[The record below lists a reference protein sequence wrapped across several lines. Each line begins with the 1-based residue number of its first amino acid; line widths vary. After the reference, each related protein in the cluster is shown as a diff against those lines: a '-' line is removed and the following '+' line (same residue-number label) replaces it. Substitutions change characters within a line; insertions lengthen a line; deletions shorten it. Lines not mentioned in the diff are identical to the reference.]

1 MGGQE
6 SVLEW
11 WRRSRRFLG
20 DVAAGRPCPASAVNP
35 VLYAFDSAFPLP
47 DCCEYAVGIVSERSE
62 GRLCKVDGCYCS
74 PTIFKVP
81 KVFQNCETRSGQLA
95 KEQS

>member
-1 MGGQE
+1 MNDQE

-11 WRRSRRFLG
+11 WQRSRRFLNHA
-20 DVAAGRPCPASAVNP
+20 AAGRPRPACLVNP
-35 VLYAFDSAFPLP
+35 VLITFDSAFSLP
-47 DCCEYAVGIVSERSE
+47 DSCEFAIGIVSERSE
-62 GRLCKVDGCYCS
+62 GRICKVDGCYCS
-74 PTIFKVP
+74 PTIFKDP